1 MQMLSFKNK
10 LDDTTRDKKLM
21 EEDLYASRDQLK
33 DLLKEKISL

>member
-10 LDDTTRDKKLM
+10 LDDTNRDKKLI

-33 DLLKEKISL
+33 DLLKEKFAL